1 MLLFGVALLEMYVF
15 GTCVAFGC
23 LTWKKDGKH
32 WMSVSQKQ
40 DGHWGFNFLQYWY
53 FRARS
58 TENWPELGSPRS
70 RYFLWDAFFLARYF
84 YHSTEWNIW
93 TKWKKHK
100 TEMKSLDV
108 LLVLARHWT
117 SRPKWKG
124 LGILSHI
131 KWKHQSE
138 GYIEPNYLCKVCSRE
153 IAANTFD
160 SWKQIQQYYL

>member
-1 MLLFGVALLEMYVF
+1 MLECLNLCILWMLLFGVALLEMYVF

-32 WMSVSQKQ
+32 WTSVSQKQ

-58 TENWPELGSPRS
+58 TGNWPELGSPRS

-93 TKWKKHK
+93 TKWKK
-100 TEMKSLDV
+100 TLDRDEKSWCVIGFGQTLN
-108 LLVLARHWT
+108 
-117 SRPKWKG
+117 
-124 LGILSHI
+124 
-131 KWKHQSE
+131 QS
-138 GYIEPNYLCKVCSRE
+138 
-153 IAANTFD
+153 A
-160 SWKQIQQYYL
+160 